1 MVQLK
6 KEIQRA
12 IDSHTKKS
20 NEAVE
25 RFNNDMLSAIKFDY
39 HVTAAYNQEL
49 AKYLTAI
56 LESGNLTKEDFL
68 NRIANSKRR
77 LTNTIKTQEDIIMHS
92 VIVEMI
98 SLMEIYAEITN

>member
-1 MVQLK
+1 MENLK

-20 NEAVE
+20 KEAVE
-25 RFNNDMLSAIKFDY
+25 RFNTDMLSAIKFDY
-39 HVTAAYNQEL
+39 HITAAYNQEI

-68 NRIANSKRR
+68 NRIANSKKR
-77 LTNTIKTQEDIIMHS
+77 LSNTIRTQEDIIMHS

-98 SLMEIYAEITN
+98 SLMETYAEINH